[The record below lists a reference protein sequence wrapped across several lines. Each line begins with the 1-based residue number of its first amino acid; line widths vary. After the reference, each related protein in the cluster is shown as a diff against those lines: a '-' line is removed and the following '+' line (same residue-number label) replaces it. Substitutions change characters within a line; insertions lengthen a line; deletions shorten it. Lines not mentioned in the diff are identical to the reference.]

1 MPRRLY
7 LFLISLLIPAA
18 VALGLIW
25 RDIGLAPNS
34 EPAVV
39 APQPVAIQTPAP
51 IATSSTNATIIRV
64 VDGDTFVAALD
75 SEPGEWTVRMLGIDT
90 PETKDPRKPVGCFGP
105 EASQKL
111 SDLLSNQRVNLQA
124 DLEADEIDKYSRL
137 LRNVFLADGTDVNAL
152 MVREGYAYAYLSFPL
167 NVQRK
172 TELRN
177 LQKQAQESLRG
188 LWGSCN

>member
-1 MPRRLY
+1 M
-7 LFLISLLIPAA
+7 
-18 VALGLIW
+18 ALGLIW

>member
-7 LFLISLLIPAA
+7 LFLILLLIPAT

-25 RDIGLAPNS
+25 RDVGSTSNS
-34 EPAVV
+34 ELAVV
-39 APQPVAIQTPAP
+39 APQPVVIQTPAS
-51 IATSSTNATIIRV
+51 IITSSTNATIVRV
-64 VDGDTFVAALD
+64 VDGDTFVTALD
-75 SEPGEWTVRMLGIDT
+75 SEPGEWTVRMLGINT
-90 PETKDPRKPVGCFGP
+90 PETKDPRKPVECFGK
-105 EASQKL
+105 EASQRL
-111 SDLLSNQRVNLQA
+111 TDLLSNQRVDLRA
-124 DLEADEIDKYSRL
+124 DPEADEIDKYSRL

-167 NVQRK
+167 NVRRK

-177 LQKQAQESLRG
+177 LQKEAQDNQRG